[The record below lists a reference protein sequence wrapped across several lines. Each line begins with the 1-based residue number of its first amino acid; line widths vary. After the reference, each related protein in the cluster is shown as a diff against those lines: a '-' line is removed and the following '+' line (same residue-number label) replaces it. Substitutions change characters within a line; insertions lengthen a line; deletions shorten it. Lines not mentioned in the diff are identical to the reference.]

1 MWCVIDNI
9 EAAPMEVL
17 QVLLPVLATRRVFL
31 PAQGRSIE
39 AAEGFQLIAT
49 RCALDNRRRHCV

>member
-39 AAEGFQLIAT
+39 AADGFQLIAT
-49 RCALDNRRRHCV
+49 R